1 MRRLIIN
8 RSPISLEPVAM
19 RLPARVMLGIAAG
32 TLMLAGCAEPG
43 RNPAL
48 AVSAREPVSAGQ
60 EAVPLLRLPPASLGR
75 ELALQQQITVV
86 FRTPRGEERREIQA
100 LLEANA
106 THTRL
111 AALAGGQ
118 VLARLDWDG
127 QDLRVVRSPWAPPEL
142 VPERILSEMQLSL
155 WPVEAIAAVL
165 PAGWRLDAGT
175 DRRVLRAGAEA
186 VAEVRYPD
194 AQTIELEQYRDGYRV
209 TIRALPR
216 EAQGGLK

>member
-1 MRRLIIN
+1 MRRLTVNHSTI
-8 RSPISLEPVAM
+8 
-19 RLPARVMLGIAAG
+19 GIAQAARRLRTRVLLRIAGG
-32 TLMLAGCAEPG
+32 TLMLAGCAVPG
-43 RNPAL
+43 PNPAPGIC
-48 AVSAREPVSAGQ
+48 AQAPVTAGQ
-60 EAVPLLRLPPASLGR
+60 EALPLLRLPPASLGR

-86 FRTPRGEERREIQA
+86 YRTPRGEERREIQA
-100 LLEANA
+100 LLEATA

-127 QDLRVVRSPWAPPEL
+127 RDLRVVRSPWAPPEL

-165 PAGWRLDAGT
+165 PAGWRLDDGT
-175 DRRVLRAGAEA
+175 GRRVLRAGAEA

-194 AQTIELEQYRDGYRV
+194 ARTIEFEQYRDGYRL
-209 TIRALPR
+209 TIRTLPG
-216 EAQGGLK
+216 EAQGGQD